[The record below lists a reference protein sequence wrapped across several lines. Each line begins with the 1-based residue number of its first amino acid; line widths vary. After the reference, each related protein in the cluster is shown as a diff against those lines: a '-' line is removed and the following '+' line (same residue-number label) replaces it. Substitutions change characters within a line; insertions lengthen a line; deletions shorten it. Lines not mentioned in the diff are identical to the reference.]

1 MRRIKKMRRLYLC
14 GSTERDQPSIK
25 DFVPERFLLVT
36 LVVAAMD
43 VVVMIAAIWLALRR
57 WRHRRLSSDFLG
69 AALDKFVE
77 FASIQPYATALW
89 AVIDFDILARG
100 HCQVD
105 FFANRAF
112 HTMALSES

>member
-1 MRRIKKMRRLYLC
+1 TGWLASSTTLYCIARTTTTSDAVHVRERARTMRRIKKMRRLYLC

-69 AALDKFVE
+69 AALD
-77 FASIQPYATALW
+77 
-89 AVIDFDILARG
+89 
-100 HCQVD
+100 
-105 FFANRAF
+105 
-112 HTMALSES
+112 